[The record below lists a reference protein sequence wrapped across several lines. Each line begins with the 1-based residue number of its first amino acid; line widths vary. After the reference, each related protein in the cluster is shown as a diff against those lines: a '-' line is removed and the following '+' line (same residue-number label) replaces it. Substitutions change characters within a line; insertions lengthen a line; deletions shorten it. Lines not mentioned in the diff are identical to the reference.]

1 MSKNQIIVN
10 ESSKI
15 LTRIFFS
22 GSGWRLYFCCVCIY
36 ANIII
41 ILYSYICNE
50 WLIICNLC
58 KVTASLINGLLY
70 YSESTIKGILK
81 RGNYIYVTVNLC

>member
-1 MSKNQIIVN
+1 MSKNQRIVN

-15 LTRIFFS
+15 LTRIFFPEVV
-22 GSGWRLYFCCVCIY
+22 GGCICWCLYLCKHNN
-36 ANIII
+36 NIIF
-41 ILYSYICNE
+41 LICNE

-81 RGNYIYVTVNLC
+81 IYGYI

>member
-15 LTRIFFS
+15 LTRIFS
-22 GSGWRLYFCCVCIY
+22 GSGWRFVVYFLCLYLCKYNNILYF
-36 ANIII
+36 
-41 ILYSYICNE
+41 LICNE

-81 RGNYIYVTVNLC
+81 IYGYI

>member
-15 LTRIFFS
+15 LTRIFFPEVVVFFS
-22 GSGWRLYFCCVCIY
+22 VVCIY

-81 RGNYIYVTVNLC
+81 RGNYI